1 MTTDPN
7 TPKSY
12 LVGRVRET
20 LAQDPRV
27 NDLNVSVTVTGEKVF
42 LSGIVATKERRDA
55 ISEVMADAFPELIC
69 VNEIKVGLYP
79 ETNEAEKLN

>member
-1 MTTDPN
+1 MATDPN

-12 LVGRVRET
+12 LVGRVRER

-27 NDLNVSVTVTGEKVF
+27 NDLNVNVTVTGEKVF
-42 LSGIVATKERRDA
+42 LSGIVATKERREA
-55 ISEVMADAFPELIC
+55 ISQVMADAFPDLVC

-79 ETNEAEKLN
+79 ETHEVEQLN

>member
-1 MTTDPN
+1 MATDP

-27 NDLNVSVTVTGEKVF
+27 NDLNVNVTITGEKVY
-42 LSGIVATKERRDA
+42 LSGIVATTERREA
-55 ISEVMADAFPELIC
+55 ISEVMADAFPDLVC
-69 VNEIKVGLYP
+69 VNEIKVGNYP
-79 ETNEAEKLN
+79 ETHETEQLS